1 MQLSALQTEVLL
13 LLIFF
18 VTLLAFRYRT
28 ARHPSTPTRRRIQA
42 PVPSTGA
49 RNAPK
54 PPWVHK
60 EVLRLKALMPLHG
73 CRKISI
79 VFNHLHQHRR
89 NMTVGKTF
97 VATVLRQRQ
106 HELAGIR
113 RQLKHRKPKAM
124 PPNIVWALDLTY
136 IGEPRRK
143 RTVLGLL
150 DHGSR
155 ACLALSDLRSKT
167 SIAILRAILDAIE
180 LFGRPRCIR
189 TDNESVFTSKLFRL
203 GLLWLG
209 IRHQRTAPFAPWQ
222 NGRVERFFKTFKEL
236 VRRWPVQEAAEPQED
251 LDLFRLWY
259 NHVRPHQ
266 HLDGLTPAQQW
277 NGKGP
282 DRSDRSKKACYF
294 SAWDGLLTGFY
305 FPS

>member
-1 MQLSALQTEVLL
+1 MPHCLPTLEILL
-13 LLIFF
+13 LLAFF
-18 VTLLAFRYRT
+18 ATLLAFRHRT
-28 ARHPSTPTRRRIQA
+28 ARRQSTSRRRRIEA
-42 PVPSTGA
+42 PAPSTGA
-49 RNAPK
+49 RSAPK
-54 PPWVHK
+54 PPWVHN
-60 EVLRLKALMPLHG
+60 EVLRLKALMPHHG

-79 VFNHLHQHRR
+79 VFNHLHRDRR
-89 NMTVGKTF
+89 HMSVGKSF

-113 RQLKHRKPKAM
+113 RELKHKRPRPM

-136 IGEPRRK
+136 IGEPRHK
-143 RTVLGLL
+143 RTVLGLI

-155 ACLALSDLRSKT
+155 ACLALSDLRTKASV
-167 SIAILRAILDAIE
+167 AILRAVLDAIE
-180 LFGRPRCIR
+180 RFGKPRCIR
-189 TDNESVFTSKLFRL
+189 TDNESVFTSALFRISL
-203 GLLWLG
+203 RLLD

-236 VRRWPVQEAAEPQED
+236 VRLWPFHPCEPQRD

-266 HLDGLTPAQQW
+266 HLDGFTPAQVW
-277 NGKGP
+277 RGKGP
-282 DRSDRSKKACYF
+282 ARSKRHSYF

>member
-1 MQLSALQTEVLL
+1 
-13 LLIFF
+13 
-18 VTLLAFRYRT
+18 
-28 ARHPSTPTRRRIQA
+28 
-42 PVPSTGA
+42 
-49 RNAPK
+49 
-54 PPWVHK
+54 
-60 EVLRLKALMPLHG
+60 
-73 CRKISI
+73 
-79 VFNHLHQHRR
+79 
-89 NMTVGKTF
+89 MTVGKTF

-113 RQLKHRKPKAM
+113 RRLKHRRPRPM
-124 PPNIVWALDLTY
+124 PPNVVWALDLTY
-136 IGEPRRK
+136 IGEPRHK

-155 ACLALSDLRSKT
+155 ACLALSDLRSKA
-167 SIAILRAILDAIE
+167 SVAILRAILDAIE
-180 LFGRPRCIR
+180 LFGKPRCIR
-189 TDNESVFTSKLFRL
+189 TDNESVFTSKLFRF
-203 GLLWLG
+203 GLRLLG

-236 VRRWPVQEAAEPQED
+236 VGHWPVQEAAEPQED
-251 LDLFRLWY
+251 LDLFRSWY

-277 NGKGP
+277 SGEGP
-282 DRSDRSKKACYF
+282 DRSKQARYF